1 MFDIV
6 RNNRRIVQIFLALIT
21 LPFAFWGV
29 ESYIK
34 NAASGVE
41 LATVGGSKIT
51 ATEFQ
56 QAMQKQQERLRAS
69 LGEAGTQEMLDTP
82 EIRKSVLDNLINQR
96 LLSLH
101 AAHNGISVSDAQ
113 LLQIISTVPSLQENG
128 KFSRQ
133 RYEALVASQGLTKE
147 GFENRLRQDL
157 ALQQMVGSVADASI
171 AGATASDRWLAAMLE
186 EREVSTLSILPESF
200 ASQIKLADDSV
211 RAFYDANKATFS
223 IPEQVKPEYVVLNQ
237 TALAEQATVTDGE
250 IEAWYGSHQDQ
261 YRQVEQRRAS
271 HILVTVDKN
280 APAAAVKL
288 AEEKAVGLL
297 TRLRKNPGEFSA
309 LAKQYSQDP
318 GSAAKGGDLEWF
330 GRGSMVK
337 PFEEAA
343 FSLQVGSLSDLV
355 RSDFGFHIIKVT
367 GVRQEKV
374 KPLAEVR
381 DAILGELKLQSAAKR
396 YAELAEGFSNTVY
409 EQADSLQ
416 SVVDKF
422 KLKLEQA
429 DWLGKGTVGKPP
441 FSNPKLVAALFS
453 DDVLK
458 NKRNTEAIEIAPG
471 VLVAARVFEYRPA
484 VTRSYEEVRSAIEQK
499 LMHEEQVKRAIKEG
513 ESRLASLRKGTLS
526 NQSWSNAQ
534 NIPRLGAQGV
544 PQEATREIFKSDVTK
559 LPAYAGYASPN
570 GAYTLYRIS
579 RVTLFAG
586 GDDPRARL
594 LRQQYAR
601 VVAGEEFSAW
611 LAALRKLYPVEIN
624 NRALDRKEH

>member
-41 LATVGGSKIT
+41 LAMVGSSKIT

-69 LGEAGTQEMLDTP
+69 LGGASTQEMLDTP

-101 AAHNGISVSDAQ
+101 AARNGISVSDAQ
-113 LLQIISTVPSLQENG
+113 LLQMISTVPSLQENG
-128 KFSRQ
+128 KFSHQ

-147 GFENRLRQDL
+147 GFETRLRQDL
-157 ALQQMVGSVADASI
+157 ALQQMVGSIADASI
-171 AGATASDRWLAAMLE
+171 TGTMASDRWLAAILE
-186 EREVSTLSILPESF
+186 EREVSSFEILPENF
-200 ASQIKLADDSV
+200 VGQINLAASSVKAFYEANKSTFSTPEQIK
-211 RAFYDANKATFS
+211 T
-223 IPEQVKPEYVVLNQ
+223 EYVVLNQ
-237 TALAEQATVTDGE
+237 AALAEQVTVSDEE
-250 IEAWYGSHQDQ
+250 IKAWYGSHQDQ
-261 YRQVEQRRAS
+261 FRQAEQRRAS
-271 HILVTVDKN
+271 HILITVEKN
-280 APAAAVKL
+280 APVAAVKS
-288 AEEKAVGLL
+288 AEDKAVDLL
-297 TRLRKNPGEFSA
+297 ARLRKTPGEFAA

-318 GSAAKGGDLEWF
+318 GSAAKGGDLDWF

-337 PFEEAA
+337 PFEDAA
-343 FSLQVGSLSDLV
+343 FSLQEGSLSDLV
-355 RSDFGFHIIKVT
+355 RSDFGFHIIRVT
-367 GVRQEKV
+367 GVRQEQV
-374 KPLAEVR
+374 RPLAEVR
-381 DAILGELKLQSAAKR
+381 DAILSELKMQSAARR

-416 SVVDKF
+416 PVVDKF
-422 KLKLEQA
+422 KLKLEHS
-429 DWLGKGTVGKPP
+429 DWLGKGTVGAPP

-453 DDVLK
+453 EDVLK

-471 VLVAARVFEYRPA
+471 VLVAARVSEHRPA
-484 VTRSYEEVRSAIEQK
+484 VTRPFEEVRPAIEQK
-499 LMHEEQVKRAIKEG
+499 LMHEEQVKLVIREG
-513 ESRLASLRKGTLS
+513 ESKLASLRKGAQTTLA
-526 NQSWSNAQ
+526 WSSAH

-544 PQEATREIFKSDVTK
+544 SQEATRAIFKADATK
-559 LPAYAGYASPN
+559 LPTYAGHSSAN
-570 GAYTLYRIS
+570 GSYTLYRIS
-579 RVTLFAG
+579 KVTPFSG
-586 GDDPRARL
+586 GEDPRARL

-601 VVAGEEFSAW
+601 IVAGEEFSAW

-624 NRALDRKEH
+624 ERVLDRKEH